1 MLTADSKAPSQT
13 PRPARVRFASRI
25 RFYRNGLTSETSR
38 RASLETEA
46 LSFSLCCPPRGGCPG
61 TRWVAVRRAGVRA
74 VRGPVW
80 VSPSASYRRC
90 NGIRT
95 VDACGGALKMPRTRS
110 WVSGLLL
117 LLPPPPAGSTT
128 NVFLRET
135 CLRRPR
141 TQIRPPPSPQTARA
155 SLAASPMYDPGVSSS
170 KRVLASSGISSVCTK
185 ARMPA
190 ASTRRPRVSSLSFS

>member
-1 MLTADSKAPSQT
+1 MLTADSKTPSQT
-13 PRPARVRFASRI
+13 PRPTGSAPYPKA
-25 RFYRNGLTSETSR
+25 TSP
-38 RASLETEA
+38 SLKLRLH
-46 LSFSLCCPPRGGCPG
+46 LSLS
-61 TRWVAVRRAGVRA
+61 AVRLAAGARGRDGSRSGAPASARSA
-74 VRGPVW
+74 VR
-80 VSPSASYRRC
+80 SPSACYRRC

-128 NVFLRET
+128 NVFLRVT